1 VDAVAVFDEST
12 PEQLLRRLRPEVWVK
27 GGDYFLDDLPE
38 AELIRSWGGQT
49 VVVPYLA
56 DRSTT
61 GLIETA
67 RARGRSAGGGRRR

>member
-1 VDAVAVFDEST
+1 
-12 PEQLLRRLRPEVWVK
+12 VWVK
-27 GGDYFLDDLPE
+27 GGDYFLDDPDDRPVLPE
-38 AELIRSWGGQT
+38 ADQIRAWGGQT

-67 RARGRSAGGGRRR
+67 RARGRSASGGAFGGDNR